1 MPDRS
6 NIVYVYDGSFEGM
19 LCCVFECFERKELPA
34 GIFTQ
39 SELPPTLYP
48 QRNIETEMSKFERV
62 KKGIITKISIEAYE
76 LIVDVYFSCH
86 PEKEWLICDF
96 ARLGFQAGRKITNCL
111 TLDTVDAMLDAAKH
125 LHNESHLL
133 KGFVRFSVYDGV
145 MVAVIEPKNF
155 VLPTLSPHFCDR
167 YAGET
172 FMIYDKTHSAA
183 LVHRPREWKIIPIT
197 EFAEPEAGEDERQ
210 IRGLWKLFYDTIAIK
225 ERDNPRCRMGHMPK
239 RYWSHLTEMQEDG
252 PLRHRANYLPTH

>member
-1 MPDRS
+1 
-6 NIVYVYDGSFEGM
+6 VYDGSFEGV
-19 LCCVFECFERKELPA
+19 LCCVFACFERREMPS

-39 SELPPTLYP
+39 SELPPTLFP
-48 QRNIETEMSKFERV
+48 QEVIPTELQKFERV

-76 LIVDVYFSCH
+76 LIVDIYFSCY

-96 ARLGFQAGRKITNCL
+96 ARLGFQMGRKITSCI
-111 TLDTVDAMLDAAKH
+111 TLDTVDAMLGAAKH

-133 KGFVRFSVYDGV
+133 KGFVRFSDYDGV

-183 LVHRPREWKIIPIT
+183 LVHRPGEWRIIPIT
-197 EFAEPEAGEDERQ
+197 EFTEPEAGEYEQ
-210 IRGLWKLFYDTIAIK
+210 KIRSLWKLFYDTIAIK

-239 RYWSHLTEMQEDG
+239 RYWSHMTEMQNENL
-252 PLRHRANYLPTH
+252 LRPGMQSLPPR